1 MSSHYEPFENQ
12 NHPEVAPLNINQ
24 LLDRADW
31 GAPRNEHPTNA
42 NRYLSEAQVHTGID
56 GTGHI
61 EFPTPEEIRDRAKFF
76 DTIAS
81 LDPAL
86 SEVVK
91 SQVREVAAAVMY
103 GKGLVRDPQS
113 PEFDTK
119 ESDLV
124 RKVWNSFDDTLQ
136 YKLKRDFEDGRTS
149 AESYPSPIDLFQA
162 QFYKSFE
169 AIERERR
176 NFEATAG
183 K

>member
-1 MSSHYEPFENQ
+1 MT
-12 NHPEVAPLNINQ
+12 NHCT
-24 LLDRADW
+24 R
-31 GAPRNEHPTNA
+31 
-42 NRYLSEAQVHTGID
+42 
-56 GTGHI
+56 
-61 EFPTPEEIRDRAKFF
+61 FF

-81 LDPAL
+81 LDPTL
-86 SEVVK
+86 TEVVK

-103 GKGLVRDPQS
+103 GRELGDNDANDPQS

-119 ESDLV
+119 ELDLV

-136 YKLKRDFEDGRTS
+136 YKLKRDFEDDRTS
-149 AESYPSPIDLFQA
+149 AESYPSPIDLFQS

-169 AIERERR
+169 RIERERR